1 MGSNMK
7 NLLFRFFVALSLIAS
22 VWSSAAYAQKLH
34 SFEHEELEDH
44 R

>member
-1 MGSNMK
+1 MESNMK
-7 NLLFRFFVALSLIAS
+7 NLLFRFFVVLSLIAS

-34 SFEHEELEDH
+34 SFRHEELEDH